1 MSVRF
6 PFSAP
11 VRPFYPFIS
20 CSSGSIGPFYPL
32 ASRFRVPLLRF
43 ARLLL
48 AFGFCRAVLSA
59 YFSLPDS
66 VVPFYSFTSR
76 FRIRWAVLPVCL
88 WAFFLFSAARPNLSA
103 TLFCGNIFSLSLSK
117 KRAGGNKALPPITL
131 HNSRKR
137 TVSGPSPP
145 PKSGLICPH
154 FSMKRML
161 YYSALLSAEFFSAS
175 AADCVSAFAAAFT
188 DLAPFL

>member
-1 MSVRF
+1 MSVCF

-20 CSSGSIGPFYPL
+20 CSSDSIGPFYPL
-32 ASRFRVPLLRF
+32 TSRFRLLLFRF
-43 ARLLL
+43 IRLLL
-48 AFGFCRAVLSA
+48 AFGF
-59 YFSLPDS
+59 
-66 VVPFYSFTSR
+66 
-76 FRIRWAVLPVCL
+76 RWAVLPVCL

-145 PKSGLICPH
+145 PKSGLICPYFH
-154 FSMKRML
+154 MKRML

-175 AADCVSAFAAAFT
+175 AADCVSAFASVLVSAFAAAFT